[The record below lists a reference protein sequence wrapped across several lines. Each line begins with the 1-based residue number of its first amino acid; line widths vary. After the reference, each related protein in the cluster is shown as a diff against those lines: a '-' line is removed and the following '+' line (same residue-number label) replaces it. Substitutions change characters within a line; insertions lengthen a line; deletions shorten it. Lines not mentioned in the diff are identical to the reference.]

1 MLNEASVEID
11 SPPLVDY
18 GDYNHDLEERLEGD
32 EFGEEE
38 DIDERR
44 AHAEENW
51 AMDELITAE
60 NAPVMMNPTKMDE
73 ARIEWWNLTKTEILA
88 RMREAARAAI
98 AAMNAR
104 GDDATAS
111 RGGHVDAPATNGDA

>member
-1 MLNEASVEID
+1 
-11 SPPLVDY
+11 
-18 GDYNHDLEERLEGD
+18 
-32 EFGEEE
+32 
-38 DIDERR
+38 
-44 AHAEENW
+44 
-51 AMDELITAE
+51 
-60 NAPVMMNPTKMDE
+60 MMNPTKMDE